1 MIWLWIFL
9 CGYVAPMLFLIFV
22 YSVYENENPFDKEN
36 RGRVLT
42 PFKNLFLALV
52 LIFTFITVILI
63 EFGDFCEDVGKA
75 FKKNF
80 G

>member
-9 CGYVAPMLFLIFV
+9 CGYVAPMLFLIFM
-22 YSVYENENPFDKEN
+22 YSVYENENPFEKKN
-36 RGRVLT
+36 RGRVFT
-42 PFKNLFLALV
+42 PFNNLFFALV
-52 LIFTFITVILI
+52 VIFTFITVILI

>member
-22 YSVYENENPFDKEN
+22 YSVYEKENPFDKEN
-36 RGRVLT
+36 RGRVFT
-42 PFKNLFLALV
+42 PFKNLFFALV

>member
-36 RGRVLT
+36 RGRVFT
-42 PFKNLFLALV
+42 PFKNLFFALV
-52 LIFTFITVILI
+52 LIFFFITVILI